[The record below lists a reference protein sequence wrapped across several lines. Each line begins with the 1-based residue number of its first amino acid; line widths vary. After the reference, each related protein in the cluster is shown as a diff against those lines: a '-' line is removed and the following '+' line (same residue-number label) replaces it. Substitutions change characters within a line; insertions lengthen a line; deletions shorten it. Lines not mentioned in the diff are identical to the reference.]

1 MIKVPDLT
9 ADNALKF
16 SGEIQDYQLSEGEVF
31 DFSDVHNCDP
41 FPMLVVSRTI
51 WQLRKRSD
59 VKKCVAHECNNGYAE
74 HMRFYRAVGIKISS
88 DYLFEDIGFER
99 NWCCQFR
106 TYTGSYCK
114 QIKIN
119 GKCFISRKRFL

>member
-16 SGEIQDYQLSEGEVF
+16 SGKIQDYQLSEGEVF

-59 VKKCVAHECNNGYAE
+59 VQKCVARECNNGYAE
-74 HMRFYRAVGIKISS
+74 HMRFYRAVGIKQGKDFSENYGNQR
-88 DYLFEDIGFER
+88 YLDI
-99 NWCCQFR
+99 FR
-106 TYTGSYCK
+106 
-114 QIKIN
+114 
-119 GKCFISRKRFL
+119 LLV